1 MENLENNLN
10 ELVSELLTNY
20 KKFVDKKNN
29 SAGTRARKN
38 AQSLKKLLQSVR
50 KYVLDLQ
57 KERKVEK
64 AGSASVTASATAS
77 ATASELIESVS
88 ESVTETEV
96 SPPVVEAKS
105 TKKTKAKK
113 TKAKKTKAKKAKK
126 AKTKSA

>member
-38 AQSLKKLLQSVR
+38 AQDLKKLLQTLR
-50 KYVLDLQ
+50 KDVLRVQ
-57 KERKVEK
+57 KERKAEK
-64 AGSASVTASATAS
+64 AVSAG
-77 ATASELIESVS
+77 ASELIESVT

-96 SPPVVEAKS
+96 SPPVVQAKS
-105 TKKTKAKK
+105 GKKTKAKK
-113 TKAKKTKAKKAKK
+113 TKAKKTKAKKTKK